1 MGSSDK
7 PILLAVAG
15 AGILTTMQRDYTEPA
30 IRVREL
36 PVPPPKPTLSV
47 QGRRPILPKNLPDAI
62 KHLTDGELERLLAAS
77 IDEAKR
83 RGRLP
88 PSFQTNPQDQSK
100 RTPARRRAQLTTM
113 ISLTRAQMNAV
124 FAAFKAGVKPS
135 QIARQFGITRSDVHK
150 VLRSDSIQRS
160 TSSDLADHHSCDALE
175 LKEQSRNL

>member
-113 ISLTRAQMNAV
+113 VSLTRAQMNAV
-124 FAAFKAGVKPS
+124 FAAFKAGIKPS
-135 QIARQFGITRSDVHK
+135 QIARQFGVAQSDVHK
-150 VLRSDSIQRS
+150 VLRSDITRERS
-160 TSSDLADHHSCDALE
+160 T
-175 LKEQSRNL
+175 